1 MEAELTPMEKE
12 AVIALCDCE
21 SIKLAAD
28 YRCVSE
34 HTQKNQIKS
43 AMAKLEVRTQIGLIK
58 EFFRLIHG
66 VEIDLRNVRQ
76 VIAIF
81 LLTIVLAS
89 LSHVNQNRVRRG
101 RSSRRSDTEL
111 IIEL

>member
-1 MEAELTPMEKE
+1 MESELTRMEKE
-12 AVIALCDCE
+12 AVIALYNYE
-21 SIKLAAD
+21 SIKIAAD
-28 YRCVSE
+28 HRCVSE

-58 EFFRLIHG
+58 EFFRMVYG

-81 LLTIVLAS
+81 LLTLVVAS

>member
-1 MEAELTPMEKE
+1 
-12 AVIALCDCE
+12 
-21 SIKLAAD
+21 
-28 YRCVSE
+28 
-34 HTQKNQIKS
+34 
-43 AMAKLEVRTQIGLIK
+43 MAKLEVRTQIGLIK
-58 EFFRLIHG
+58 EFFRMVYG

-81 LLTIVLAS
+81 LLTLVVAS